1 MTTSSPSTAM
11 WEMGLRLRAA
21 RDRAGYAAEEAAAA
35 IPVKPH
41 YLNNVE
47 RGRRMLAED
56 KLATL
61 LELYEPTADEHE
73 ELLALRRTFNT
84 RGWWSQYS
92 DVLQDSL
99 LKLYSYEQ
107 GAHEIRSY
115 ESGLV
120 SGLLQTERYARAV
133 HQGDT
138 ANLRPSDV
146 ERRTEARMR
155 RQERLFEPDP
165 LHALIVMNEATLWQ
179 QVGGSDV
186 LAGQLE
192 RLIALMDAE
201 TPTIDLRIIP
211 FTGDSYGALGSS
223 TFHLLKFP
231 SPRLTPLVW
240 QESVTSLRL
249 VDDETQL
256 RQYHA
261 SFAEA
266 LDRAADHDTS
276 RKLIHASL
284 GSIT

>member
-21 RDRAGYAAEEAAAA
+21 RDRAGLSAEEAAAA
-35 IPVKPH
+35 IPVKSH

-56 KLATL
+56 KLAAL
-61 LELYEPTADEHE
+61 LELYEPSTDEHS
-73 ELLALRRTFNT
+73 ELLALRRTSDT
-84 RGWWSQYS
+84 RGWWSHYS

-115 ESGLV
+115 ESGLI

-133 HQGDT
+133 HASDK

-155 RQERLFEPDP
+155 RQQRLREPDP
-165 LHALIVMNEATLWQ
+165 LHASIVMNEATLWQ
-179 QVGGSDV
+179 QVGGPDV
-186 LAGQLE
+186 LAEQLE
-192 RLIALMDAE
+192 RLIAVVEAE
-201 TPTIDLRIIP
+201 TPTVDLRIIP
-211 FTGDSYGALGSS
+211 FTGGGYGALGSS
-223 TFHLLKFP
+223 TFHLLAFP
-231 SPRLTPLVW
+231 SPRLTTLVW

-249 VDDETQL
+249 IDDETQL

-266 LDRAADHDTS
+266 VDRAADHDTS
-276 RKLIHASL
+276 RKLIQAAL
-284 GSIT
+284 GAIT